1 MAPDYLPSVASAPR
15 EEKRKLPS
23 LVPPSHRP
31 VASVVETPQ
40 VTAAATETHFGL
52 PEPNLQRRST
62 IPIASI
68 VTLVTA
74 GARVQPYSQI

>member
-31 VASVVETPQ
+31 VASRGLVAVGQRSEVVETPQ
-40 VTAAATETHFGL
+40 VTAAA
-52 PEPNLQRRST
+52 NRN
-62 IPIASI
+62 
-68 VTLVTA
+68 TL
-74 GARVQPYSQI
+74 RVA